1 MTAVQPIRMPLAIK
15 RGAKR
20 ARLMLPASLLTATG
34 QIDIRLRDL
43 SNAGAL
49 AEAAQ
54 APAEGSDVVV
64 AFGNAAV
71 PATVAWVVGKR
82 FGLLFQILL
91 SDEDVA
97 AYAAGRRL
105 G

>member
-1 MTAVQPIRMPLAIK
+1 MPLAIK
-15 RGAKR
+15 RSAKR
-20 ARLMLPASLLTATG
+20 ARLMLPATLLTATG

-64 AFGNAAV
+64 AFGGAAL
-71 PATVAWVVGKR
+71 PATVAWVVGRR

-91 SDEDVA
+91 SDEEVA
-97 AYAAGRRL
+97 TYSAARRL
-105 G
+105 A

>member
-1 MTAVQPIRMPLAIK
+1 MTAAQPIRMPLAIK
-15 RGAKR
+15 RSAKR

-34 QIDIRLRDL
+34 QLDIRLRDL

-49 AEAAQ
+49 AEASQ

-64 AFGNAAV
+64 AFGGAAL
-71 PATVAWVVGKR
+71 PATVAWVVGRR

-91 SDEDVA
+91 SDEEVA
-97 AYAAGRRL
+97 AYSAARQL
-105 G
+105 A